1 MQNLKAVLRSLR
13 VAGLTANSKKCAIGR
28 VEVRYLG
35 FHLGHGQV
43 PPQIDKTAAIA
54 TCPCPKTKKE
64 VRQFLGLA
72 GYYRHLLPNYSDITS
87 PLTDLIKKGA
97 PDLVQWTEQC
107 QRAFTQIKAALCG
120 GPLLHSPGFSL
131 PFVLQTDASDQGLGA
146 ELSQVVERPMLYICL
161 KLSMRERRNTA
172 QSRKTVWPSSG
183 RSLLSDTTCWDG
195 LSPSVRTMP
204 PPMAPPHERYQ
215 CADHPLVFG
224 FTTIS
229 ISGDPQAGG
238 ADGCGGL
245 SLQKW
250 GGGGWQAGWLPGLS
264 RAVGV
269 CGKRG
274 VV

>member
-1 MQNLKAVLRSLR
+1 M
-13 VAGLTANSKKCAIGR
+13 
-28 VEVRYLG
+28 G

-43 PPQIDKTAAIA
+43 RPQIDKTAAIA

-172 QSRKTVWPSSG
+172 QSRKNVWPSSG

-204 PPMAPPHERYQ
+204 PFQWLHRMKDTNARITRWYLALQPFQFQVIHRPGAQMAV
-215 CADHPLVFG
+215 ADF
-224 FTTIS
+224 
-229 ISGDPQAGG
+229 
-238 ADGCGGL
+238 L
-245 SLQKW
+245 SRNG